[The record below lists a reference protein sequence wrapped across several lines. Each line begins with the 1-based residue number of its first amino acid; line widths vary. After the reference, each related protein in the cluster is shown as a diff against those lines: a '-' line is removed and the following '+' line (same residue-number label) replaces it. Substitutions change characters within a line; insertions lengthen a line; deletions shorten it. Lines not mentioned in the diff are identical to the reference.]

1 MTFEQKHKGKRGEV
15 IEFWIFIFF
24 NVVLLEFVIDWIK
37 VVKGVRIDF

>member
-15 IEFWIFIFF
+15 IEFWIFFF